1 MMGERWV
8 SALARRVAVPV
19 VLLIAAPARAEPS
32 EADALFSQGRELLE
46 KGRFLEACEKL
57 RRSEELAPA
66 VGTLL
71 NLGFCYEQTAK
82 LRSAMEAYSEAEILA
97 RQANDNK
104 RAAFAKERIAAVE
117 PKVMKLVVRVVTP
130 DLAGLAITRGGK
142 PVPKTDWNHPIAVDN
157 EEHVV
162 EATAP
167 GYLAWK
173 GVVSARGDGAVV
185 SMFVPPLVPEN
196 AKSTDSGTDAKGAV
210 TIGPRRLIAVGLG
223 VLGVASFS
231 AGLGVGLAAKSQYDD
246 AQAHCDP
253 TGCDERGLAE
263 QRSAVSQGNLGTALG
278 VLGLVSLGA
287 GVALWLLDGPSAKAK
302 ARGPAAGLVF

>member
-1 MMGERWV
+1 MR
-8 SALARRVAVPV
+8 LVAVPV

-32 EADALFSQGRELLE
+32 EADTLFAQGRDLME

-57 RRSEELAPA
+57 HRSEELAPA

-130 DLAGLAITRGGK
+130 DVAGLVITRGGK
-142 PVPKTDWNHPIAVDN
+142 PVPKTDWNHPILVDN

-162 EATAP
+162 EASAP
-167 GYLAWK
+167 GYVPWK

-185 SMFVPPLVPEN
+185 SMFVPPLVAEN
-196 AKSTDSGTDAKGAV
+196 AKSTESASDSKGGV
-210 TIGPRRLIAVGLG
+210 TIGPRRIIAVGLG

-246 AQAHCDP
+246 AGAHCDP

-278 VLGLVSLGA
+278 IFGLASLGA
-287 GVALWLLDGPSAKAK
+287 GVALWLLDGAPAKAK
-302 ARGPAAGLVF
+302 VGGLVAPTRFAF

>member
-1 MMGERWV
+1 MGERWGN
-8 SALARRVAVPV
+8 ALARRVALPV
-19 VLLIAAPARAEPS
+19 VLLIAVPAHAEPS
-32 EADALFSQGRELLE
+32 EADALFSQGRDLME

-117 PKVMKLVVRVVTP
+117 PKVLKLVVRVVTP
-130 DLAGLAITRGGK
+130 DLAGLAILRGGK
-142 PVPKTDWNHPIAVDN
+142 PVPRTDWNHPIAVDN

-167 GYLAWK
+167 GYVPWK
-173 GVVSARGDGAVV
+173 GVVSVRGDGAVV

-196 AKSTDSGTDAKGAV
+196 AKTAEGGAEKGGV
-210 TIGPRRLIAVGLG
+210 TIGPRRIIAVGLG

-231 AGLGVGLAAKSQYDD
+231 AGVGVGLAAKGQYDD
-246 AQAHCDP
+246 ARAHCDP

-263 QRSAVSQGNLGTALG
+263 QRSAVSEGNLGTALG
-278 VLGLVSLGA
+278 ILGLVSLGA
-287 GVALWLLDGPSAKAK
+287 GVALWLLDGGSAKAK
-302 ARGPAAGLVF
+302 VGGASATRFVF